1 MLDLNVA
8 VTQVAKRN
16 AADRTARGIP
26 GEPECVLVSFDAAPL
41 LGGIACRHVARVLA
55 QQAESVCIP
64 QIYPFD
70 PHA

>member
-8 VTQVAKRN
+8 VTQVAKHN

-26 GEPECVLVSFDAAPL
+26 GEPECVCS
-41 LGGIACRHVARVLA
+41 
-55 QQAESVCIP
+55 P